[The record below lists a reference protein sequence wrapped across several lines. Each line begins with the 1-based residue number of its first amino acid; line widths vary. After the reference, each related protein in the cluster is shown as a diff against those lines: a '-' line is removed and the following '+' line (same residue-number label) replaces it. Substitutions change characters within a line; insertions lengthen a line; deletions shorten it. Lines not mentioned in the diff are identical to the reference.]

1 LEAEIN
7 KIINSKTKKIIIM
20 KITKLKLEDFN
31 LEKLTKNHQKEV
43 FGGDGGGGG
52 EEPIDPGKGTGKG
65 GNG

>member
-1 LEAEIN
+1 
-7 KIINSKTKKIIIM
+7 M